1 MPTEPEQPN
10 ASPRRPFW
18 VSVVLAM
25 IGVGLFNNAVEEWLK
40 HHALVVEQWQFPLGL
55 ALVIAA
61 IFWARGSK

>member
-1 MPTEPEQPN
+1 
-10 ASPRRPFW
+10 
-18 VSVVLAM
+18 M